1 MPNKPA
7 APSAAGKGRATSK
20 RKPAAAKRASSQQKR
35 AAPVEMTEEV
45 VDRICEEIAIGRSVI
60 EICET
65 EDWAPAERTFHRWRI
80 RSEEVSLK
88 YARAKESQ
96 QHSRLD
102 EIYRTIDA
110 CPADGAEVQK
120 MRLKV
125 EMMKWEA
132 SKLAPKTFG
141 DKSTIDLNVSD
152 VDRDDKE
159 LLHELRT
166 VSERLGV
173 TPDAVVSKIARP
185 N

>member
-7 APSAAGKGRATSK
+7 ASSAAGKGRATSK
-20 RKPAAAKRASSQQKR
+20 RKPAAAKRASSQQTPHPR
-35 AAPVEMTEEV
+35 AEYSEEL
-45 VDRICEEIAIGRSVI
+45 VDRVCDEIAIGRSVKD
-60 EICET
+60 ICDSEG
-65 EDWAPAERTFHRWRI
+65 WAPNQDTWYKWMWRHPDVAE
-80 RSEEVSLK
+80 K
-88 YARAKESQ
+88 YARAKEAA
-96 QHSRLD
+96 QHVM
-102 EIYRTIDA
+102 A
-110 CPADGAEVQK
+110 A
-120 MRLKV
+120 
-125 EMMKWEA
+125 EMMNIIDQAKGDRKLSDWARMKMDAIKWQA

-141 DKSTIDLNVSD
+141 EKSTIDLNVSD